1 MAFAPTAAPGSGDV
15 IMAAMS
21 VTGTD
26 RPKYILGRVVNDVI
40 VAVISDNRDW

>member
-15 IMAAMS
+15 IMAAIS

-26 RPKYILGRVVNDVI
+26 RPKYLRRVVNDVI